1 MIVRCENLVKNY
13 GGAGASSFAALRGLS
28 FDLAKGEML
37 AVTGP
42 SGCGK
47 STLLNIV
54 GLLDSPNSGRYF
66 LRGKDVSSLDDYQRT
81 LLRRTDIGFIFQSF
95 HLLPHF
101 STLDNVAL
109 PMLYAGTPSSEMKH
123 RASELLGLVGLGGQE
138 KKTPLQLSGGER
150 QRVAVA
156 RALANK
162 PKLLLADEPTGNL
175 DSATSAEV
183 IALLKKVCAESGSA
197 MLIVTHDP
205 EVARKADRNIKIRDG
220 QVVA

>member
-1 MIVRCENLVKNY
+1 
-13 GGAGASSFAALRGLS
+13 FAALRGLS

-37 AVTGP
+37 AVMGP

>member
-1 MIVRCENLVKNY
+1 MIVSCQELVKNY
-13 GGAGASSFAALRGLS
+13 GDGGAAFAALRGLS
-28 FDLAKGEML
+28 FELAECEML

-47 STLLNIV
+47 STLLNII
-54 GLLDSPNSGRYF
+54 GLLDTPSSGRY
-66 LRGKDVSSLDDYQRT
+66 LLEGKNAGAMNDYQRT

-101 STLDNVAL
+101 SILENVTL
-109 PMLYAGTPSSEMKH
+109 PMLYAGAPSAEMKL
-123 RASELLGLVGLGGQE
+123 RAAELLSAVGLKGQE

-162 PKLLLADEPTGNL
+162 PRLLLADEPTGNL
-175 DSATSAEV
+175 DSSTSAE
-183 IALLKKVCAESGSA
+183 IIRLLKNVCAETGAA

-205 EVARKADRNIKIRDG
+205 EVARKADRNIRMRDG
-220 QVVA
+220 RVES